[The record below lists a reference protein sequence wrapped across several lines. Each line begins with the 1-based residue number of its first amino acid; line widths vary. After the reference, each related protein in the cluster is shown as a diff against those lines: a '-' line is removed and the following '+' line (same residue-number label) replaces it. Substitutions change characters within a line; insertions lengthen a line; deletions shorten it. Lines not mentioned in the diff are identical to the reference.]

1 MKHFSFF
8 KDFTPNLIISHKCL
22 WCRISFQKRI
32 SRLRRAL
39 HYYCYYCTFDNWRR
53 KKNNKFGPLQVVA
66 WNQQRCK
73 AEAAGCNETNVW
85 NHDFLFL
92 PFFDHKVLTFILI
105 NEIIYTRKLTDRE
118 GEREREREMP
128 LPKVRKMINKSKKR
142 KYQKPHDH
150 YKRNERTNERFF
162 LNSTAQ
168 CIT

>member
-105 NEIIYTRKLTDRE
+105 NEIIYTRKLTERE
-118 GEREREREMP
+118 GERERNALAQSQKDDKQVEEEKIPKTTRP
-128 LPKVRKMINKSKKR
+128 L
-142 KYQKPHDH
+142 QK
-150 YKRNERTNERFF
+150 ERTNERTF
-162 LNSTAQ
+162 LS
-168 CIT
+168 